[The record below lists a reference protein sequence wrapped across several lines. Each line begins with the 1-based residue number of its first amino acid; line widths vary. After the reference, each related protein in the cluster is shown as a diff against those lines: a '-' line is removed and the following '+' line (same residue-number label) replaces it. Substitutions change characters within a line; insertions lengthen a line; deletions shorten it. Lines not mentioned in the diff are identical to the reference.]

1 MDILR
6 LLPQIIDFYSF
17 SNLWFWIA
25 LAVMWSRASHF
36 VLGVPWDLVA
46 RARRSQDPQVIR
58 DVCTLAAI
66 HARRIGHI
74 TRTGGT
80 LLTGAVFC
88 ALSLLVVLGFHYGLH
103 LAQALA
109 LLLMPAMLIAAL
121 SRRACLR
128 IEQQPGPE
136 ETFALIARHRFFVQL
151 IGMIAIFVTSMWGMY
166 QNLSASFLGN

>member
-1 MDILR
+1 VDILR
-6 LLPQIIDFYSF
+6 LLPEIIDFHSF

-36 VLGVPWDLVA
+36 VLGVPWDMVT
-46 RARRSQDPQVIR
+46 RARRSGDPQVIG
-58 DVCTLAAI
+58 DITALAAI

-74 TRTGGT
+74 ARTGGAA
-80 LLTGAVFC
+80 LTAAVFA
-88 ALSLLVVLGFHYGLH
+88 ALSLLLVLGFGYNLH

-109 LLLMPAMLIAAL
+109 LLLIPAMLTGAL
-121 SRRACLR
+121 SRRASLR
-128 IEQQPGPE
+128 IEEEPGPE
-136 ETFALIARHRFFVQL
+136 ETFRLLARHRFFVQL

>member
-6 LLPQIIDFYSF
+6 LLPEIIDFYSF

-36 VLGVPWDLVA
+36 VLGVPWDLVT
-46 RARRSQDPQVIR
+46 RARRSGDPQVLR
-58 DVCTLAAI
+58 DITALAEI
-66 HARRIGHI
+66 HARRICHI
-74 TRTGGT
+74 ARAGGAV
-80 LLTGAVFC
+80 LTGAVF
-88 ALSLLVVLGFHYGLH
+88 ALLTLLVVLGFGYGLH

-109 LLLMPAMLIAAL
+109 LLLVPAMLTSVL

-128 IEQQPGPE
+128 IEAGAAAD
-136 ETFALIARHRFFVQL
+136 ETFRLLSRHRFFVQL

-166 QNLSASFLGN
+166 QNLSVSILGN